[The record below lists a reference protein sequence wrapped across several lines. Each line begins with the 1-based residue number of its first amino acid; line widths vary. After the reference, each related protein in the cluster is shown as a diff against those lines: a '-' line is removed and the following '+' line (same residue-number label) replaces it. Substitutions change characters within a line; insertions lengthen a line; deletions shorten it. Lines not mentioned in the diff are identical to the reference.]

1 MLKKLLD
8 FNSFCICMHV
18 KTKQKK
24 KNPYSLSEFTTPK
37 SKLNNICQISIL
49 FDLLNIITQYIYNV
63 PKKFESP

>member
-1 MLKKLLD
+1 
-8 FNSFCICMHV
+8 MHAC
-18 KTKQKK
+18 KNQTNKQ
-24 KNPYSLSEFTTPK
+24 NLYSLSEFTTPK